1 MALHTP
7 SAPAGAVHAGTS
19 DRRRWWGLA
28 LLCVAQF
35 MLILDVTVVN
45 VALPDIGSDLHLQR
59 ATLTWVLTAY
69 TLVFGGL
76 MLLGGRA
83 ADAFGARPMLMTGLV
98 VFTAASLFSG
108 IAANGPMLL
117 SGRAAQGVGAALLS
131 PAALSVVSTTF
142 EGRDRARA
150 LGVWAAIA
158 GAGSAV
164 GVILGGVLTADAGWR
179 WVFLINLP
187 VGAALLAALPRVLPA
202 GQSRR
207 AAHDRVDVAGAVTV
221 TAATAA
227 GIYGLINAG
236 NHGWL
241 TPSTY
246 VPLAAAVV
254 LYAGFVAVERMVS
267 APLMQMRVLVRGPV
281 VSGALLMLVAT
292 GLLVG
297 GFFLGSFY
305 LQDQRGYS
313 AVATGAAFLPI
324 AFATI
329 IGAHTASNAV
339 TRLDRRVVTVVAL
352 SITAVGTAIAAR
364 WIGAAAVVAG
374 LSVAAL
380 GLGATLVAATTSALS
395 DVDPHE
401 AGVRSGIVNTA
412 HELGAAVGVAALSSV
427 AAASLA
433 VGSLSLTGF
442 TRAFTASSVA
452 ALVAAVLAAMFVPA
466 GKAPEGAMP
475 HGH

>member
-1 MALHTP
+1 MALHTY
-7 SAPAGAVHAGTS
+7 SAPAGAVQAGRS
-19 DRRRWWGLA
+19 DTRRWWGLA

-45 VALPDIGSDLHLQR
+45 VALPDIGSDLHLER

-164 GVILGGVLTADAGWR
+164 GVILGGVLTADVGWR
-179 WVFLINLP
+179 WIFLINLP
-187 VGAALLAALPRVLPA
+187 VGVALLAALPSVLPA
-202 GQSRR
+202 GRSGR
-207 AAHDRVDVAGAVTV
+207 AHDRVDVAGAVTV
-221 TAATAA
+221 TAASGA

-254 LYAGFVAVERMVS
+254 LYAGFVAVERMVP
-267 APLMQMRVLVRGPV
+267 APLMQMRVFVRRPV
-281 VSGALLMLVAT
+281 ASGALLMLVAT

-324 AFATI
+324 AVATI
-329 IGAHTASNAV
+329 IGAHTGSNAV
-339 TRLDRRVVTVVAL
+339 TRLDRRVVTAVAL
-352 SITAVGTAIAAR
+352 SITAVGAAIAAR
-364 WIGAAAVVAG
+364 WIGPVAVVAG

-380 GLGATLVAATTSALS
+380 GLGAALVAATTSALA

-412 HELGAAVGVAALSSV
+412 HELGAAIGVAALSSV

-442 TRAFTASSVA
+442 TRAFSVSSVA
-452 ALVAAVLAAMFVPA
+452 ALAAAGLAAMFVPA